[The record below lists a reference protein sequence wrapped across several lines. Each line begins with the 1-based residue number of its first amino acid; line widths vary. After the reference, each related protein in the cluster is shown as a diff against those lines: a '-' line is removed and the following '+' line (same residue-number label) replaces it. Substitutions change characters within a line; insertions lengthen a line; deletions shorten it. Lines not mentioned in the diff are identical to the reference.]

1 MLTVLI
7 VVLAVA
13 LMVLMVAMC
22 KAAGRADED
31 AERMAAAY
39 TPTTHEPTS
48 DAVLLAKVMQIRSGD
63 RWPDWL
69 CMLVGETIMNRVE
82 SWRYPNT
89 IEEVIYDSRPVY
101 FTETYTAEW
110 ADLVPDAEYI
120 DLAERLI
127 SGERALGN
135 RNMLYTGSSPEGTG
149 VLVSYYD
156 KAAEQMVY
164 FCRG

>member
-7 VVLAVA
+7 IVLAVA

-39 TPTTHEPTS
+39 TPTTHS
-48 DAVLLAKVMQIRSGD
+48 NDAVLLAKVMQIRSGD
-63 RWPDWL
+63 RWPDWM

-89 IEEVIYDSRPVY
+89 IEGVIFDTHPVY
-101 FTETYTAEW
+101 FTETYTDQW
-110 ADLVPDAEYI
+110 KDLVPDAEYI

-127 SGERALGN
+127 NGERALGN
-135 RNMLYTGSSPEGTG
+135 RNMLFTGTAPEGTG

>member
-1 MLTVLI
+1 MLTALI
-7 VVLAVA
+7 IILAVA

-22 KAAGRADED
+22 KAASRADED
-31 AERMAAAY
+31 AERMAASMSAQ
-39 TPTTHEPTS
+39 HIHD
-48 DAVLLAKVMQIRSGD
+48 DAVLLAKVMQIRSGG

-69 CMLVGETIMNRVE
+69 CMLLGETIMNRVE
-82 SWRYPNT
+82 SWRFPNT
-89 IEEVIYDSRPVY
+89 IEGVIFDTHPVY
-101 FTETYTAEW
+101 FTETYTDQW
-110 ADLVPDAEYI
+110 KDLVPDAEYI

-135 RNMLYTGSSPEGTG
+135 KNMLFTGNAPEGTG

-156 KAAEQMVY
+156 KAAEQIVY